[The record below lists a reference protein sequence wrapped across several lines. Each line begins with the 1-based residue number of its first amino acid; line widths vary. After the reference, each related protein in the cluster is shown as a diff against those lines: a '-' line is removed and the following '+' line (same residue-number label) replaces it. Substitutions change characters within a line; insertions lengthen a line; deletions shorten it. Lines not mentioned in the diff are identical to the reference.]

1 MSLKVSVVS
10 YINSYPF
17 VYGLM
22 NNNTN
27 GAFNMHLCPPSECAA
42 DVFKEDA
49 DVALV
54 PAGALNMIDQNYT
67 LFDDFCIGA
76 EKSVA
81 SVLLLSNTPLQEI
94 KHIFLDTHSITTVKL
109 TKVLARY
116 HWKIYPE
123 YQPVVVDNCM
133 SLQKGEALLAIGD
146 KCFEI
151 RNNYSYVNDM
161 FDEWHAFSS
170 LPFVFAVWVI
180 RNNVSAEQRT
190 TLAQALKFGMEHKQ
204 QALET
209 LLPHDKK
216 KDFNYYLSYLTENIS
231 YCFDD
236 KKEKAL
242 TRYLELIKKLP

>member
-17 VYGLM
+17 VFGLL
-22 NNNTN
+22 NNNAT
-27 GAFNMHLCPPSECAA
+27 GAFNMHLCPPAECAA

-54 PAGALNMIDQNYT
+54 PAGALNMINQNYT

-94 KHIFLDTHSITTVKL
+94 KRIFLDTHSITTVKL

-116 HWKIYPE
+116 HWKIYPGYE
-123 YQPVVVDNCM
+123 PVVVDNCM
-133 SLQKGEALLAIGD
+133 SLQNGEALLAIGD

-151 RNNYSYVNDM
+151 RNNFSYVYDM

-190 TLAQALKFGMEHKQ
+190 TLAHALKFGIEHKQ

-209 LLPHDKK
+209 LLPPDKK
-216 KDFNYYLSYLTENIS
+216 GDFNYYLSYLTENIS

-242 TRYLELIKKLP
+242 ARYLDLIKNLP